1 MQLYKKHFSV
11 FVALIMV
18 LSLLTPFSSVSKAAE
33 SFTETFDNWT
43 QTGSSYLDGSFE
55 GNNGVTWDYTGGRAS
70 TSIDGKG
77 MMFRD
82 AGSVLTSS
90 EIDGGISTLS
100 LDLKSDFTTK
110 GVRQLEVFINGELI
124 GTTPEAPLEGEKVS
138 FSTEGI
144 DVEGPFTLELLKVGS
159 DKQLTVDNIT
169 WTSYEDPTKVSSV
182 QSSVPAGQV
191 AEGTE
196 VAFSTSTADAE
207 IFVSQNGGEYEAYAA
222 PFTLTEDTTF
232 DVYASADGL
241 DDSDVRTYEYSV
253 VTEES
258 IADVRN
264 QETGS
269 IVSTTGTV
277 SAVFNQGG
285 ANNIYMQ
292 NDGVGIVV
300 RSAAD
305 VVPGDIISV
314 YGELQDYNG
323 LAQIAAEAG
332 DVIVTGQEEAPAP
345 KQIPE
350 TGLSEELEGT
360 LVSVS
365 NVNIA
370 SFGSGNYYGTDENGN
385 DILIRPATSMDIQTG
400 RTYEVVNG
408 VVGEYNGTYQIVP
421 RSVDDIIFDT
431 NQVRPVKANPAGGFV
446 EEGGTVELSSETED
460 AAIYYTTDGS
470 VPTEDSTL
478 YEGGVTIT
486 ENTDLRAV
494 AVKEGMTTSDVA
506 EFSYVIQTDD
516 IEIHDIQ
523 AAEHFS
529 PYEGLSVPDVEGVV
543 TYVVSGSSFYM
554 QSLTADED
562 PRTSEG
568 ILVYQPSHGLAK
580 GDHVEVS
587 GTVLE
592 YYVEGYAERAETDL
606 PVTQIES
613 TNINEIASDLELP
626 EPIVIGG
633 ENGLEVPTE
642 VIDNDSFGV
651 FDPEED
657 GIDFYESIEGMLVEV
672 AGGTASGPQK
682 YGEIAVI
689 PNKGDEVYTQAGGAI
704 VKPGDFNPE
713 RVFIDVDDENFV
725 VKTGDE
731 LSTSAIGVM
740 SYGFGK
746 YKVLAGK
753 GQKPEF
759 TDGGLESESTTI
771 EYKEDELTVA
781 SYNIENFSANAS
793 NTSDEKAQRIADSF
807 VNDLG
812 SPDII
817 ALTEVQDTNGPT
829 DDGTVSGEGS
839 YQRLIN
845 DIVALGGPEYAY
857 TEVAPEDKQDGGQP
871 GGNIR
876 NGFLYNP
883 ERVQMTDGE
892 AGGANDAIDVVDGEL
907 TLNPGR
913 IAPSEFP
920 NTRKPVVAEF
930 EFNGEEV
937 IVVGTHLNSKGGDQ
951 PLFGQNQPP
960 FLGSE
965 AERVELAG
973 IINSFVQDVQA
984 QTPDANIMVVGDM
997 NDFEFSEPLEA
1008 LKGEELT
1015 NLIDTVEKE
1024 ERYTYNYEGN
1034 AQVLDHILVSNNL
1047 ADRTV
1052 FDIVHINSD
1061 FMEVHGRASDH
1072 DPLLAQVNLTGE
1084 AEEEP
1089 QPEEKVINLADFKQK
1104 KVNIFEDN
1112 VRIVAEEGTKVEKVM
1127 VRGSNVSFEGEALAD
1142 IEVTLHAKEA
1152 GAEYDFEG
1160 NEVKSVIVQ
1169 HKNVETINGAE
1180 NIQKLKLRGT
1190 AKHAGV
1196 ALYDVDGNEI
1206 EIEDEKPGK
1215 GKGKGK
1221 DKGKGKHKGNKAA

>member
-1 MQLYKKHFSV
+1 MQHVKKHFSV
-11 FVALIMV
+11 FVALVMV
-18 LSLLTPFSSVSKAAE
+18 LSLLTPFASVSKAAE

-43 QTGSSYLDGSFE
+43 QGGTSYLDGSFE

-82 AGSVLTSS
+82 SGSTLTSS
-90 EIDGGISTLS
+90 EIDGGISS
-100 LDLKSDFTTK
+100 LTFQTKADFTSA
-110 GVRQLEVFINGELI
+110 GVRQFEVYINDELI
-124 GTTPEAPLEGEKVS
+124 GTTDDVAIGGDAVT
-138 FSTEGI
+138 FNYGDI
-144 DVEGPFTLELLKVGS
+144 DVEGPFTLVLKKVGS
-159 DKQLTVDNIT
+159 ERQLTVDNIT
-169 WTSYEDPTKVSSV
+169 WTSYEDPTKVSAV

-207 IFVSQNGGEYEAYAA
+207 IFVSQNGGAYEAYTA

-232 DVYASADGL
+232 DVYATADGL
-241 DDSDVRTYEYSV
+241 DDSDVRSYEYSI
-253 VTEES
+253 VTEDS

-264 QETGS
+264 QEPGS

-285 ANNIYMQ
+285 ANNIYIQ
-292 NDGVGIVV
+292 NAGTGIVV
-300 RSAAD
+300 RTAAD
-305 VVPGDIISV
+305 AAPGDIISV

-323 LAQIAAEAG
+323 LAQIAAEAE
-332 DVIVTGQEEAPAP
+332 DVVVTGQEEAPAP
-345 KQIPE
+345 QPIPE
-350 TGLSEELEGT
+350 TGLSEALEGT
-360 LVSVS
+360 LVSVA

-370 SFGSGNYYGTDENGN
+370 SSGSGNYYGTDEFGN
-385 DILIRPATSMDIQTG
+385 EIVIRPATEMDIQTG

-408 VVGEYNGTYQIVP
+408 VVGEFNGTYQIVP
-421 RSVDDIIFDT
+421 RSADDIIFDT

-446 EEGGTVELSSETED
+446 EEGGTVELSTETEG
-460 AAIYYTTDGS
+460 ASIYYTTDGS
-470 VPTEDSTL
+470 EPTADSTL
-478 YEGGVTIT
+478 YEDGVTIT
-486 ENTDLRAV
+486 ENTNLKAV
-494 AVKEGMTTSDVA
+494 AVKDGMTTSDVA
-506 EFSYVIQTDD
+506 EFTYVIQTDD

-529 PYEGLSVPDVEGVV
+529 PYEGLTVPNVEGVV
-543 TYVVSGSSFYM
+543 TYVVNSSSFYM
-554 QSLTADED
+554 QSLTPDED
-562 PRTSEG
+562 SRTSEG
-568 ILVYQPSHGLAK
+568 ILVYQRNHGLTE

-592 YYVEGYAERAETDL
+592 YYVEGYGDRFDNDL

-613 TNINEIASDLELP
+613 TNINELAEGLELP

-633 ENGLEVPTE
+633 ENGIEVPTE
-642 VIDNDSFGV
+642 VIDNDNFAQ

-657 GIDFYESIEGMLVEV
+657 GIDFYESIEGMRVEV

-682 YGEIAVI
+682 YGEVAVI

-704 VKPGDFNPE
+704 VKPDDFNPE
-713 RVFIDVDDENFV
+713 RVFIDVEDEDFV

-746 YKVLAGK
+746 YKVLAGE
-753 GQKPEF
+753 GQLPAF
-759 TDGGLESESTTI
+759 TDGGLEPDTTTI
-771 EYKEDELTVA
+771 EHKENELTIA
-781 SYNIENFSANAS
+781 SYNIENFSANTS
-793 NTSDEKAQRIADSF
+793 NTSDEKAQRLADSF
-807 VNDLG
+807 INDLG

-817 ALTEVQDTNGPT
+817 ALTEVQDSNGPT
-829 DDGTVSGEGS
+829 DDGTVSGEES

-845 DIVALGGPEYAY
+845 EIVALGGPEYAY
-857 TEVAPEDKQDGGQP
+857 TEVIPEDKQDGGQP

-883 ERVQMTDGE
+883 ERVQLTEGVQ
-892 AGGANDAIDVVDGEL
+892 GGANDAIEVVDGEL

-965 AERVELAG
+965 AERIELAG
-973 IINSFVQDVQA
+973 IINDFVQEVQA
-984 QTPDANIMVVGDM
+984 DTPDANIVVAGDM
-997 NDFEFSEPLEA
+997 NDFEFSAPLEA

-1015 NLIDTVEKE
+1015 NLIDGVEKE
-1024 ERYTYNYEGN
+1024 DRYTYNYEGN

-1047 ADRTV
+1047 AERTA

-1072 DPLLAQVNLTGE
+1072 DPLLAQISFE
-1084 AEEEP
+1084 ADVEEP
-1089 QPEEKVINLADFKQK
+1089 QPEKKVINLADYKQK
-1104 KVNIFEDN
+1104 KVNIFEDD
-1112 VRIVAEEGTKVEKVM
+1112 VHIVAEKGIKADKIM
-1127 VRGSNVSFEGEALAD
+1127 VRGSNVSFEGEGLED
-1142 IEVTLHAKEA
+1142 LEVTLHAKEA
-1152 GAEYDFEG
+1152 GSAYDFEG
-1160 NEVKSVIVQ
+1160 TEVKKVIVQ
-1169 HKNVETINGAE
+1169 HKNVEAIYGAE
-1180 NIQKLKLRGT
+1180 NIQKLELRGS

-1196 ALYDVDGNEI
+1196 ELYDSEGNEI
-1206 EIEDEKPGK
+1206 ELDDEKPGK

-1221 DKGKGKHKGNKAA
+1221 GHGKKAS

>member
-1 MQLYKKHFSV
+1 MQSYKKHFSV
-11 FVALIMV
+11 FVALVMV
-18 LSLLTPFSSVSKAAE
+18 LSLLTPFSSVSKAA
-33 SFTETFDNWT
+33 SFTETFDNAPSS
-43 QTGSSYLDGSFE
+43 GSYQDTSFE
-55 GNNGVTWDYTGGRAS
+55 GVNGVVWEYTDGR
-70 TSIDGKG
+70 TDRVITGKSLTI
-77 MMFRD
+77 RN
-82 AGSVLTSS
+82 AGSYLKSS
-90 EIDGGISTLS
+90 PINKGISSLS
-100 LDLKSDFTTK
+100 FDLEREFTNTNT
-110 GVRQLEVFINGELI
+110 RQFEVYINDQLV
-124 GTTPEAPLEGEKVS
+124 GTTPDLATETENNTVAVEIKDIEIEGNFVLEFRKIGAGQL
-138 FSTEGI
+138 GI
-144 DVEGPFTLELLKVGS
+144 
-159 DKQLTVDNIT
+159 DNIT
-169 WTSYEDPTKVSSV
+169 WTSYEDPTKVSAV

-191 AEGTE
+191 AEGTV

-207 IFVSQNGGEYEAYAA
+207 IFVSQNGGDYEAYTT
-222 PFTLTEDTTF
+222 PFALTEDTTF

-253 VTEES
+253 VSEES

-264 QETGS
+264 QEIGS

-292 NDGVGIVV
+292 NAGTGIVV
-300 RSAAD
+300 RSTAA
-305 VVPGDIISV
+305 VTPGDIISV

-323 LAQIAAEAG
+323 LAQIAAEAD
-332 DVIVTGQEEAPAP
+332 DVVVTGQEEPPAP
-345 KQIPE
+345 QPVPE
-350 TGLSEELEGT
+350 TGLSEALEGT
-360 LVSVS
+360 LVTVS

-370 SFGSGNYYGTDENGN
+370 SSGNGNYYGTDEFGN
-385 DILIRPATSMDIQTG
+385 EIVIRPATEMDIQTG

-408 VVGEYNGTYQIVP
+408 VVGEFRGTYQLIP
-421 RSVDDIIFDT
+421 RSTDDIIFDT
-431 NQVRPVKANPAGGFV
+431 NQVRPVKADPEGGFV
-446 EEGGTVELSSETED
+446 EEGGTVTLSTETEG
-460 AAIYYTTDGS
+460 ATIYYTTDGS
-470 VPTEDSTL
+470 VPTEDSSL
-478 YEGGVTIT
+478 YENGVTIT
-486 ENTDLRAV
+486 ENTDLKAV
-494 AVKEGMTTSDVA
+494 AVKDGMTASDVA

-529 PYEGLSVPDVEGVV
+529 PYEGLSVPNVKGVV
-543 TYVVSGSSFYM
+543 TYVVNDSSFYM
-554 QSLTADED
+554 QSLTPDD
-562 PRTSEG
+562 DSRTSEG
-568 ILVYQPSHGLAK
+568 ILVYQRSHGLSV
-580 GDHVEVS
+580 GDQVEVS

-592 YYVEGYAERAETDL
+592 YYVEGYGDRFDNDL

-613 TNINEIASDLELP
+613 TNINEIASGLELP

-633 ENGLEVPTE
+633 ENGIDVPTE
-642 VIDNDSFGV
+642 VIDNDNFAR

-657 GIDFYESIEGMLVEV
+657 GIDFYESIEGMRIEV

-682 YGEIAVI
+682 YGEIAVL

-704 VKPGDFNPE
+704 VKPDDFNPE
-713 RVFIDVDDENFV
+713 RVFIDVDDEDFV

-731 LSTSAIGVM
+731 LSTPAVGVM

-746 YKVLAGK
+746 YKVLVK
-753 GQKPEF
+753 NGQVPTF
-759 TDGGLESESTTI
+759 TDGGLEPDSTTI
-771 EYKEDELTVA
+771 EYKEDELTIA
-781 SYNIENFSANAS
+781 SYNIENFSANTS

-807 VNDLG
+807 INDLG

-839 YQRLIN
+839 AQRLIN
-845 DIVALGGPEYAY
+845 DIIALGGPEYAY

-883 ERVQMTDGE
+883 ERVQLTEGE
-892 AGGANDAIDVVDGEL
+892 QGGANDAIDVVDGEL

-965 AERVELAG
+965 AERVELAA
-973 IINSFVQDVQA
+973 IINSFVQDVQS
-984 QTPDANIMVVGDM
+984 QSPDANIVVAGDM
-997 NDFEFSEPLEA
+997 NDFEFSAPLEA

-1015 NLIDTVEKE
+1015 NLIDGVEKE

-1047 ADRTV
+1047 ADQTV

-1061 FMEVHGRASDH
+1061 FMEVQGRASDH
-1072 DPLLAQVNLTGE
+1072 DPLLAQISFE
-1084 AEEEP
+1084 ADDEEP
-1089 QPEEKVINLADFKQK
+1089 QPEKKVINLADYKQK
-1104 KVNIFEDN
+1104 KVNIFEDD
-1112 VRIVAEEGTKVEKVM
+1112 VHIVAEKDMKVDKVM
-1127 VRGSNVSFEGEALAD
+1127 VRGSNVSFEGEGLAD
-1142 IEVTLHAKEA
+1142 LEVTLHAKEA
-1152 GAEYDFEG
+1152 GAAYDFLG
-1160 NEVKSVIVQ
+1160 NEVKSVVVQ

-1180 NIQKLKLRGT
+1180 DIQKLELRGS

-1196 ALYDVDGNEI
+1196 TLYDTDGNEI
-1206 EIEDEKPGK
+1206 ELENEKPGK

-1221 DKGKGKHKGNKAA
+1221 KAS

>member
-1 MQLYKKHFSV
+1 MQPYKKHFAV
-11 FVALIMV
+11 FVALVMV
-18 LSLLTPFSSVSKAAE
+18 FSLLTPFSSVSKAA

-55 GNNGVTWDYTGGRAS
+55 GNNGVNWDYTGGRAS

-82 AGSVLTSS
+82 AGSVLISS
-90 EIDGGISTLS
+90 EIDGGISSLS
-100 LDLKSDFTTK
+100 LDIKADFTTTNP
-110 GVRQLEVFINGELI
+110 RQLEVYINDVLV
-124 GTTPEAPLEGEKVS
+124 GTTPNVAAGSEKINYSLEDL
-138 FSTEGI
+138 
-144 DVEGPFTLELLKVGS
+144 DVEGPFVIQFKKVGS
-159 DKQLTVDNIT
+159 NSQLTVDNIA
-169 WTSYEDPTKVSSV
+169 WTSYEDPTKVSAV

-207 IFVSQNGGEYEAYAA
+207 IFVAQNGGEYEAYTA

-232 DVYASADGL
+232 DVYAAADGL
-241 DDSDVRTYEYSV
+241 DDSDVRTYEYSIIA
-253 VTEES
+253 EES

-264 QETGS
+264 QEVGS

-292 NDGVGIVV
+292 NAGAGIVV
-300 RSAAD
+300 RSTAD
-305 VVPGDIISV
+305 VTPGDIISV

-323 LAQIAAEAG
+323 LAQIAAEAE
-332 DVIVTGQEEAPAP
+332 DVVVTGQEEAPAP
-345 KQIPE
+345 QPVPE
-350 TGLSEELEGT
+350 TGLSEALEGT

-370 SFGSGNYYGTDENGN
+370 SSGSGNYYGTDEFGN
-385 DILIRPATSMDIQTG
+385 DIVIRPATSLDIQTG

-408 VVGEYNGTYQIVP
+408 VVGEFNGTYQIVP
-421 RSVDDIIFDT
+421 RSADDVIFDT
-431 NQVRPVKANPAGGFV
+431 NQVRPVKADPAGGFV
-446 EEGGTVELSSETED
+446 AEGGTVTLSTETEG
-460 AAIYYTTDGS
+460 ASIYYTTDGS
-470 VPTEDSTL
+470 EPTEDSTL
-478 YEGGVTIT
+478 YDGGVTIT
-486 ENTDLRAV
+486 ENTDLKAV

-506 EFSYVIQTDD
+506 EFTYVIQSDD

-523 AAEHFS
+523 AAAHFS
-529 PYEGLSVPDVEGVV
+529 PYEGLSVPDVEGIV
-543 TYVVSGSSFYM
+543 TYVVNSSSFYM
-554 QSLTADED
+554 QSLTPDED
-562 PRTSEG
+562 SRTSEG
-568 ILVYQPSHGLAK
+568 ILVYQRSHGLAE

-592 YYVEGYAERAETDL
+592 YYVEGYGDRFDNDL

-613 TNINEIASDLELP
+613 TNINEIASGLELP
-626 EPIVIGG
+626 EPVVIGG
-633 ENGLEVPTE
+633 ENGIEVPTE
-642 VIDNDSFGV
+642 VIDNDNFAQ
-651 FDPEED
+651 FDPAED
-657 GIDFYESIEGMLVEV
+657 GIDFYESIEGMRVEV

-682 YGEIAVI
+682 YGEIAVL
-689 PNKGDEVYTQAGGAI
+689 PNKGDEVYTQAGGSI
-704 VKPGDFNPE
+704 VKPDDFNPE

-753 GQKPEF
+753 GQMPAF
-759 TDGGLESESTTI
+759 TDGGLEPDSTTI
-771 EYKEDELTVA
+771 EYKEDELTIA
-781 SYNIENFSANAS
+781 SYNIENFSANTS

-807 VNDLG
+807 INDLG

-845 DIVALGGPEYAY
+845 DIIALGGPEYAY
-857 TEVAPEDKQDGGQP
+857 TEVIPEDKQDGGQP

-883 ERVQMTDGE
+883 ERVQLTEGE
-892 AGGANDAIDVVDGEL
+892 QGGANDAIDVVDGEL

-930 EFNGEEV
+930 DFNGEKV

-965 AERVELAG
+965 AERVELAA

-984 QTPDANIMVVGDM
+984 QTPDANIVVAGDM
-997 NDFEFSEPLEA
+997 NDFEFAAPIEA

-1015 NLIDTVEKE
+1015 NLIDGVEKE

-1047 ADRTV
+1047 ADRTA

-1072 DPLLAQVNLTGE
+1072 DPLLAQISFKE
-1084 AEEEP
+1084 DIEEP
-1089 QPEEKVINLADFKQK
+1089 QPEKKVVNLADYEQK
-1104 KVNIFEDN
+1104 KVNIFEND
-1112 VRIVAEEGTKVEKVM
+1112 VHIVAEKGLKADEIM
-1127 VRGSNVSFEGEALAD
+1127 VRGTNVSFEGEGLED
-1142 IEVTLHAKEA
+1142 LEITLHAKEA
-1152 GAEYDFEG
+1152 GAAYDFEG
-1160 NEVKSVIVQ
+1160 NEVKSVVVQ
-1169 HKNVETINGAE
+1169 HKNVEAIYGAE
-1180 NIQKLKLRGT
+1180 NIQKLELRGS
-1190 AKHAGV
+1190 AKKAGV
-1196 ALYDVDGNEI
+1196 TLYDTEGNEI
-1206 EIEDEKPGK
+1206 ELENEKPGK
-1215 GKGKGK
+1215 GKSK
-1221 DKGKGKHKGNKAA
+1221 KAS

>member
-1 MQLYKKHFSV
+1 MQPYKKHFAV
-11 FVALIMV
+11 FVALVMV
-18 LSLLTPFSSVSKAAE
+18 FSLLTPFSSVSKAAE

-82 AGSVLTSS
+82 AGSVLVSS
-90 EIDGGISTLS
+90 EIDGGISSLS
-100 LDLKSDFTTK
+100 LDVKADFTTTNP
-110 GVRQLEVFINGELI
+110 RQLEVYINDVLV
-124 GTTPEAPLEGEKVS
+124 GTTPNVAAGSEKINYS
-138 FSTEGI
+138 LDDL
-144 DVEGPFTLELLKVGS
+144 DVEGPFVLQFKKVGS
-159 DKQLTVDNIT
+159 NSQLTVDNIT
-169 WTSYEDPTKVSSV
+169 WTSYDDPTKVSSV
-182 QSSVPAGQV
+182 QSSVPAGQI

-207 IFVSQNGGEYEAYAA
+207 IFVSQNGGEYEAYIA
-222 PFTLTEDTTF
+222 PFTLTEDITF

-264 QETGS
+264 QEVGS

-292 NDGVGIVV
+292 NAGTGIVV
-300 RSAAD
+300 RSTAD
-305 VVPGDIISV
+305 VAPGDIISV

-323 LAQIAAEAG
+323 LAQIAAEA
-332 DVIVTGQEEAPAP
+332 DSVVVTGQEEPPAP
-345 KQIPE
+345 QQVPE
-350 TGLSEELEGT
+350 TGLSEALEGT
-360 LVSVS
+360 LVTVS

-370 SFGSGNYYGTDENGN
+370 SSGSGNYYGTDEFGN
-385 DILIRPATSMDIQTG
+385 EIVIRPATDMEIQTG

-408 VVGEYNGTYQIVP
+408 VVGEFRGTYQLVP
-421 RSVDDIIFDT
+421 RSTDDIIFDT
-431 NQVRPVKANPAGGFV
+431 NQVRPVKADPAGGFV
-446 EEGGTVELSSETED
+446 EEGGTVTLSTETEG
-460 AAIYYTTDGS
+460 ASIYYTTDGS
-470 VPTEDSTL
+470 EPTEDSTL

-486 ENTDLRAV
+486 ENTDLKAV
-494 AVKEGMTTSDVA
+494 AVKDGMTASDVA

-529 PYEGLSVPDVEGVV
+529 PYEGLSVPNVEGVV
-543 TYVVSGSSFYM
+543 TYVVNGSSFYM
-554 QSLTADED
+554 QSLTPDDD

-568 ILVYQPSHGLAK
+568 ILVYQRNHGLSE

-613 TNINEIASDLELP
+613 TNINEIASGLELP
-626 EPIVIGG
+626 EPVVIGG
-633 ENGLEVPTE
+633 ENGIEVPTE
-642 VIDNDSFGV
+642 VIDNDNFAQ

-657 GIDFYESIEGMLVEV
+657 GIDFYESIEGMRVEV
-672 AGGTASGPQK
+672 ADGTASGPQK
-682 YGEIAVI
+682 YGEIAVL

-704 VKPGDFNPE
+704 VKPDDFNPE
-713 RVFIDVDDENFV
+713 RVFIDVDDEDFV

-731 LSTSAIGVM
+731 LTTSAIGVM

-753 GQKPEF
+753 GQLPEF
-759 TDGGLESESTTI
+759 TDGGLEPDSTTI
-771 EYKEDELTVA
+771 EYKEDELTIA
-781 SYNIENFSANAS
+781 SYNIENFSANVS

-807 VNDLG
+807 INDLG

-845 DIVALGGPEYAY
+845 DIIALGGPEYAY
-857 TEVAPEDKQDGGQP
+857 TEVIPEDKQDGGQP

-883 ERVQMTDGE
+883 ERVQLTEGE
-892 AGGANDAIDVVDGEL
+892 QGGANDAIDVVDGEL

-965 AERVELAG
+965 AERVELAT
-973 IINSFVQDVQA
+973 IINSFVQDVQS
-984 QTPDANIMVVGDM
+984 QTPDANIVVAGDM
-997 NDFEFSEPLEA
+997 NDFEFSAPLEA

-1015 NLIDTVEKE
+1015 NLIDGVEKE

-1047 ADRTV
+1047 ADQTV

-1072 DPLLAQVNLTGE
+1072 DPLLAQISFET
-1084 AEEEP
+1084 EEP
-1089 QPEEKVINLADFKQK
+1089 QPEKKVINLADFKQK
-1104 KVNIFEDN
+1104 KVNIFEDD
-1112 VRIVAEEGTKVEKVM
+1112 VHIVAEKGMDADKIM
-1127 VRGSNVSFEGEALAD
+1127 VRGTNVSFEGEGLED
-1142 IEVTLHAKEA
+1142 LEVNLHAKNA
-1152 GAEYDFEG
+1152 GAAYDFEG
-1160 NEVKSVIVQ
+1160 NEVKTVVVQ
-1169 HKNVETINGAE
+1169 HKNVEVINGAE
-1180 NIQKLKLRGT
+1180 NIQKLELRGS
-1190 AKHAGV
+1190 AKKSGV
-1196 ALYDVDGNEI
+1196 MLYDTDGNEI
-1206 EIEDEKPGK
+1206 ELENEKPGK

-1221 DKGKGKHKGNKAA
+1221 KAS